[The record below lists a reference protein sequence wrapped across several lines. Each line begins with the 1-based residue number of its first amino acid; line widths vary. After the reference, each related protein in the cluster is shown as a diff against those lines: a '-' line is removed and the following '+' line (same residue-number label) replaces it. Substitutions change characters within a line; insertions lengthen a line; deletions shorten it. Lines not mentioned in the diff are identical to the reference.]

1 MSANAVRAICQVAT
15 RLFAFGDSVTRGR
28 FRTGSVPGELIVRH
42 SGEPPLRRPFR
53 AGAVVVNTDV
63 VYLEPCEGA
72 GAGAVGAGA
81 SGFGDVEPEPLVLG
95 VLLMGAL
102 LVAVGDEPLLAVVL
116 LLL

>member
-1 MSANAVRAICQVAT
+1 LSGTPANRRSGAH
-15 RLFAFGDSVTRGR
+15 FAPERS
-28 FRTGSVPGELIVRH
+28 SSI
-42 SGEPPLRRPFR
+42 
-53 AGAVVVNTDV
+53 TDV